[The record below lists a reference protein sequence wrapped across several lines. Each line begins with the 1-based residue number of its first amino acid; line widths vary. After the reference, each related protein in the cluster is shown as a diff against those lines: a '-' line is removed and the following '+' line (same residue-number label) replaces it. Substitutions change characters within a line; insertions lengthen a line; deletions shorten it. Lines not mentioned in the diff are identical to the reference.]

1 MSRTGTSP
9 RIAAA
14 ATAALLAALTLA
26 LAGPGIAAPVAPKK
40 GTYKGKTSQRS
51 VNASFR
57 QIEFKVNGKRTR
69 ITLTVEPVVARNF
82 CVSAPVF
89 LAEGSSVSTKLR
101 RGRFA
106 FTETFVGS
114 KFHRIAGRF
123 VAPDEI
129 EGEATYWFAE
139 SDAGLCGAGSTTTK
153 FSAEK

>member
-1 MSRTGTSP
+1 MPRTRTST

-14 ATAALLAALTLA
+14 VAAAAVGLA
-26 LAGPGIAAPVAPKK
+26 LAAPDPGSAAAVQPQK
-40 GTYKGKTSQRS
+40 GTYGGKTSQRS
-51 VNASFR
+51 VDTSFR
-57 QIEFKVNGKRTR
+57 RIEFKVNGKRTR

-82 CVSAPVF
+82 CVSSPVF
-89 LAEGSSVSTKLR
+89 LAEAATVRTKLR

-114 KFHRIAGRF
+114 KFNRIAGRF
-123 VAPDEI
+123 VSPTEI

-139 SDAGLCGAGSTTTK
+139 SDAGLCGAGSTTTR

>member
-1 MSRTGTSP
+1 MPGTRTVPG
-9 RIAAA
+9 AAA
-14 ATAALLAALTLA
+14 FASGLAIVTALLLPPPA
-26 LAGPGIAAPVAPKK
+26 PAAPVQLEK

-51 VNASFR
+51 VETSFR
-57 QIEFKVNGKRTR
+57 GIEFKVNGKHTR

-82 CVSAPVF
+82 CVSSPVF
-89 LAEGSSVSTKLR
+89 LAEAATTSTKLR

-114 KFHRIAGRF
+114 KFNRIAGRF
-123 VAPDEI
+123 VSPTEI

-139 SDAGLCGAGSTTTK
+139 SDAGLCGAGSTTTR